1 MAASLNPKTYHVYRT
16 GNNTEPVKRALE
28 ARGWE
33 SVGDDAK
40 LNETWTANFV
50 WKPTWTKEKPPPP
63 LFARQ
68 HSNPNRRQ
76 AYNHLR
82 ATEPLCEKD
91 SLFETMR
98 AYYTAV
104 KEDPFQRLPPTY
116 LVEPK
121 MGGNP
126 NTWPGWPE
134 FAEHFA
140 KCNADP
146 SLKNLWLVKPTSAN
160 RGIGIEVFSTLS
172 QIKDFLDS
180 KARGAAMGIKPIWV
194 LQKYIENPLL
204 YNGRKFD
211 LRVWVVALDN
221 GDVYMYAPGYVRTS
235 SESFDLSSDNRY
247 AHLTNYCQQVL
258 NKDSFGKFE
267 EGNTLKFSD
276 LEDYMGE
283 TICKALASARK
294 SVISTSSSS
303 SLLSSTDLGE
313 KSSNKTNKQT
323 RSIDQARSG
332 IELMWGC
339 GKEGLWG
346 QMRGALIDCFSA
358 LQGRGGNRSCGY
370 EENGYARKPPSNIN
384 IPSRGGKG
392 SLSGPEVTRKSGEQG
407 TRHRFELLGLDF
419 MVDLDGKIHFI
430 EVNTNPSLSYQNSWH
445 EGFVDDMVD
454 KLLDLVMADA
464 WPETTDETEYPDS
477 EPPADALKRPPIG
490 WQHVMNVYTTPPK
503 HTATLAL
510 QAAADAMRARGGG
523 RFYAQEAE
531 EGKDR
536 VLVKANLG
544 FGTSAPRDVSGSGV
558 TNRTVNLAAAKL
570 LSAAATRAQKS
581 LSIRKGGSTMDSKSD
596 SKSSS
601 VSNSLNSSKTNIIND
616 EGEDI
621 CENDVGEGL
630 PPSLNQSLVSIS
642 EKNDDITSIAT
653 TILDELTGVSNEVV
667 EEVLVVESEKET
679 LTRPPRSLSSLSKLE
694 AKVTQEVTNADDLR
708 VLAKDSISRSVSVPR
723 QRPARSVTPNPQQRE
738 VLRLSKATIVL

>member
-1 MAASLNPKTYHVYRT
+1 MSSTKTYHVYRS

-28 ARGWE
+28 SRGWE
-33 SVGDDAK
+33 SVDDAAK
-40 LNETWTANFV
+40 LGETWTANFI
-50 WKPTWTKEKPPPP
+50 WKPTWTKEKPPPS

-76 AYNHLR
+76 VYNHLR

-126 NTWPGWPE
+126 NTWPGWSE
-134 FAEHFA
+134 FADHFA
-140 KCNADP
+140 RCDADP

-160 RGIGIEVFSTLS
+160 RGIGIEVFSTIS

-235 SESFDLSSDNRY
+235 SEGFDLSSDNRY

-276 LEDYMGE
+276 LEDYMTE
-283 TICKALASARK
+283 TICKSL
-294 SVISTSSSS
+294 TSSTKRKNQSVSS
-303 SLLSSTDLGE
+303 SDQND
-313 KSSNKTNKQT
+313 KSSSKTTKST

-346 QMRGALIDCFSA
+346 QMRATLIDCFSA
-358 LQGRGGNRSCGY
+358 LQGRGGHRSCGY
-370 EENGYARKPPSNIN
+370 EENGYARKPPSSVYV
-384 IPSRGGKG
+384 PSRGSGAKG
-392 SLSGPEVTRKSGEQG
+392 ESVRKAGEQG

-464 WPETTDETEYPDS
+464 WPESTDEQDYPDS
-477 EPPADALKRPPIG
+477 DPPADALKRPPIG
-490 WQHVMNVYTTPPK
+490 WQHVMNVYTSQPK
-503 HTATLAL
+503 HTASLAL
-510 QAAADAMRARGGG
+510 QAAADLMRSRGGG
-523 RFYAQEAE
+523 RLYSQEAE
-531 EGKDR
+531 EGKER
-536 VLVKANLG
+536 VLTKASGGNLG
-544 FGTSAPRDVSGSGV
+544 FGTSAPRDPSGSSI
-558 TNRTVNLAAAKL
+558 NRTVNLAAAKL
-570 LSAAATRAQKS
+570 LSAASVRAQKS
-581 LSIRKGGSTMDSKSD
+581 ISARKAAAASD

-601 VSNSLNSSKTNIIND
+601 INSSLNASKNTL
-616 EGEDI
+616 GEEEEIGALDTSR
-621 CENDVGEGL
+621 DVGDVI
-630 PPSLNQSLVSIS
+630 PASLNQSIALLTESLEDNTGS
-642 EKNDDITSIAT
+642 STSK
-653 TILDELTGVSNEVV
+653 LEDLTGIIG
-667 EEVLVVESEKET
+667 ESQEDVMRT
-679 LTRPPRSLSSLSKLE
+679 LEPSESSGALPPRSSSVSKIE
-694 AKVTQEVTNADDLR
+694 QTMSEPPS
-708 VLAKDSISRSVSVPR
+708 SISRTITKDPLSSSSRSTSVTR
-723 QRPARSVTPNPQQRE
+723 QRPARSLTPNPQQRE
-738 VLRLSKATIVL
+738 VLRLSKALIVL

>member
-1 MAASLNPKTYHVYRT
+1 MASSSNPKTYHVYKS

-33 SVGDDAK
+33 SVEDAAK
-40 LNETWTANFV
+40 SGETWTANFV
-50 WKPTWTKEKPPPP
+50 WKPTWTKEKPPPT

-126 NTWPGWPE
+126 STWPGWTE

-140 KCNADP
+140 RCDADP

-160 RGIGIEVFSTLS
+160 RGIGIEVFSTIS

-221 GDVYMYAPGYVRTS
+221 GDVFMYAPGYVRTS
-235 SESFDLSSDNRY
+235 SETFDLSSDNRY

-267 EGNTLKFSD
+267 EGNTLKFSE
-276 LEDYMGE
+276 LEEYMGE
-283 TICKALASARK
+283 TICKSLASSEKR
-294 SVISTSSSS
+294 TSSSS
-303 SLLSSTDLGE
+303 APLSELNDKASS
-313 KSSNKTNKQT
+313 KSSKPT
-323 RSIDQARSG
+323 RRIDQARSG

-358 LQGRGGNRSCGY
+358 LQGRGGHRSCGY
-370 EENGYARKPPSNIN
+370 EENGYARKPPSNVYV
-384 IPSRGGKG
+384 PSRGSGAKG
-392 SLSGPEVTRKSGEQG
+392 ETVRKAGEQG
-407 TRHRFELLGLDF
+407 SRHRFELLGLDF

-445 EGFVDDMVD
+445 EGFVDEMVD

-464 WPETTDETEYPDS
+464 WSESTEEQDYPDS
-477 EPPADALKRPPIG
+477 EPPADAVKRPPTG
-490 WQHVMNVYTTPPK
+490 WQHVMNVYTSQPK
-503 HTATLAL
+503 HAATLAL
-510 QAAADAMRARGGG
+510 QAAADVMRSRGGG
-523 RFYAQEAE
+523 RLYSQEVE
-531 EGKDR
+531 EGKER
-536 VLVKANLG
+536 VLIKASGGNLG
-544 FGTSAPRDVSGSGV
+544 FGTSAPRDPSGSSI
-558 TNRTVNLAAAKL
+558 NRTVNLAAAKL
-570 LSAAATRAQKS
+570 LSAASARAQKS
-581 LSIRKGGSTMDSKSD
+581 QSLRKAVATSE

-601 VSNSLNSSKTNIIND
+601 VSSSLNASKASLND
-616 EGEDI
+616 DDELVEH
-621 CENDVGEGL
+621 DVGEGL
-630 PPSLNQSLVSIS
+630 PTSLNQSLVSLS
-642 EKNDDITSIAT
+642 ESVGDDKSITTSKLEDFTGLHDLESRIQEGLINPLEAT
-653 TILDELTGVSNEVV
+653 TSS
-667 EEVLVVESEKET
+667 VL
-679 LTRPPRSLSSLSKLE
+679 PPRSSSVSKYEPTSVILVKE
-694 AKVTQEVTNADDLR
+694 
-708 VLAKDSISRSVSVPR
+708 SHSSSSRSSSVPR
-723 QRPARSVTPNPQQRE
+723 QRPARSLTPNPQQRE
-738 VLRLSKATIVL
+738 VLRLSKALIVL